1 MAHEGRED
9 WILPVPETQKGG
21 WKPSRGFRIGMS
33 GVAFFVGIL
42 TVASIIAATTNPEPS
57 VVAVTPTP
65 SPQPTTIAPHRQG
78 PGDEFAGEPGEA
90 SIGAGP
96 SAVQATPAPTATGL
110 SSAALAVT
118 ATPTVG
124 QDWTATPAPAA
135 SSANLAPAAAAL
147 LANVE
152 AHYGVL
158 IAAHR
163 QDWGDDEAEQLR
175 NLGAVQATLQ
185 ALPTSLLSKITVGQ
199 SSPLTF
205 LSNEH
210 GQTVSGWQPYGDRA
224 ANYYTN
230 EDHGPAGS
238 QPSNQVVLQPGSSA
252 QTIAHELVHA
262 YQLRDTAPGAFVA
275 AMLTPEM
282 KSFMQ
287 ATGWKQLATDE
298 QVLAVQT
305 GSWDAINALFSYEG
319 RPLSYVN
326 EYGSV
331 ATLYGPNPL
340 EAFAE
345 AAGLYYAH
353 STAITLPNWAD
364 YWAWF
369 DANLN

>member
-1 MAHEGRED
+1 
-9 WILPVPETQKGG
+9 
-21 WKPSRGFRIGMS
+21 MS
-33 GVAFFVGIL
+33 GVAFFAGIL
-42 TVASIIAATTNPEPS
+42 TVASIIAATTSPEPT
-57 VVAVTPTP
+57 VVAVTPTT

-78 PGDEFAGEPGEA
+78 PTDEFAAEA
-90 SIGAGP
+90 GSSSIGGAGI
-96 SAVQATPAPTATGL
+96 SAAQATPAPTATGL
-110 SSAALAVT
+110 SGPALAAT

-124 QDWTATPAPAA
+124 QDWAATPAPTA

-147 LANVE
+147 LANIE
-152 AHYGVL
+152 ARYGVL
-158 IAAHR
+158 IAADG
-163 QDWGDDEAEQLR
+163 QDWGANEAEQLR
-175 NLGAVQATLQ
+175 NLGAVQFALQ
-185 ALPTSLLSKITVGQ
+185 ALPDGLLSEITAGQ
-199 SSPLTF
+199 GGSLTF

-210 GQTVSGWQPYGDRA
+210 GQTTSGWQPYGDRA

-230 EDHGPAGS
+230 EDHGPDGS
-238 QPSNQVVLQPGSSA
+238 HPANQVVLQPGSTA
-252 QTIAHELVHA
+252 QTIAHEMIHA

-275 AMLTPEM
+275 AMLTPQA

-326 EYGSV
+326 EYGSM

-345 AAGLYYAH
+345 AASLYYAH
-353 STAITLPNWAD
+353 SAAITLPNWAD